1 MLNLIHPLTD
11 SSVCYQDKF
20 VAVEFMFIP
29 VKKPTCFDVIIIMPH
44 FEEERTYGFAH
55 VGLSVRNL
63 FVSGQ

>member
-11 SSVCYQDKF
+11 SSACYQDKF

-29 VKKPTCFDVIIIMPH
+29 VKKPTCFDVIIIMPP
-44 FEEERTYGFAH
+44 FEEERTYIALH
-55 VGLSVRNL
+55 MSVCLSVA